1 MNINQAGEF
10 GKIKGNL
17 QYLIRNCKNDFNK
30 ETLEETKTMVEKLY
44 KELSKWKKQ
53 DIIYH

>member
-1 MNINQAGEF
+1 MNINQAAEF

-17 QYLIRNCKNDFNK
+17 QYLIRHCKDEFNK

-44 KELSKWKKQ
+44 KELIK
-53 DIIYH
+53 

>member
-17 QYLIRNCKNDFNK
+17 QYLIRHCKDDFKK

-44 KELSKWKKQ
+44 KQLIK
-53 DIIYH
+53 